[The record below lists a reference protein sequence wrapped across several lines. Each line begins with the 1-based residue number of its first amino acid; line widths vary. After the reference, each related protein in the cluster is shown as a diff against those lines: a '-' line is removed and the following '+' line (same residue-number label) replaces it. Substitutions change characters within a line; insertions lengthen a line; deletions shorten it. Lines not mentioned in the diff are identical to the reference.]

1 MPIIAW
7 CVLNFLVLH
16 WTLSITTI
24 NIISINIFV
33 ACRVHIILIV
43 LHAQLWQY
51 VFCHRYLSDYH
62 NCRRIIP
69 IHHIWWW
76 RWWLQFDDFQKSLLL
91 TLSKAY
97 RVFWEMGNKCE
108 KSHLSRWYW
117 ATAASYV
124 SQQHNHKRSNQPMQ
138 HHTNTIIYKGCS
150 ENISHQLSL
159 VYSNNFP
166 KRFDLKRKSCSVHSR

>member
-1 MPIIAW
+1 MFLLVPECILFLLFSMRSCDNMSSATDIFPITIIAGE
-7 CVLNFLVLH
+7 LSRYTISDDEDGGLQLFFLPKRNL
-16 WTLSITTI
+16 
-24 NIISINIFV
+24 F
-33 ACRVHIILIV
+33 
-43 LHAQLWQY
+43 
-51 VFCHRYLSDYH
+51 
-62 NCRRIIP
+62 
-69 IHHIWWW
+69 
-76 RWWLQFDDFQKSLLL
+76 

-159 VYSNNFP
+159 VYSDNFP
-166 KRFDLKRKSCSVHSR
+166 KRFDLKRKSFSVHSR